1 MHKASVALW
10 LSACAAPAY
19 NGQSGDA
26 GTADYLGPVGRVL
39 YFQPAEVP
47 TEDVLFLQLLD
58 GAWELRQGTRWR
70 TADPVAT
77 WEVVLDAEGISV
89 DGTLVLPSPVG
100 PGTTAG
106 DATILTVDDREVRY
120 GTFENTASVSI
131 ASGNWA
137 GEQAWAKDYGPV
149 RIEVRDPA
157 LDVRAWELVG
167 YDDDAIAP
175 DTAAP

>member
-1 MHKASVALW
+1 MRALS
-10 LSACAAPAY
+10 LLVLTGCAAPAY

-26 GTADYLGPVGRVL
+26 GTADYLGPVGRIL
-39 YFQPAEVP
+39 YFQPAEIP
-47 TEDVLFLQLLD
+47 TESLLYVQLLD
-58 GAWELRQGTRWR
+58 GGWELRQGTRWR
-70 TADPVAT
+70 TADPVAS
-77 WEVVLDAEGISV
+77 WEVTLGADGITV

-106 DATILTVDDREVRY
+106 DATIESVDDREVRY
-120 GTFENTASVSI
+120 GTFENTATVTI
-131 ASGNWA
+131 ASGDWA
-137 GEQAWAKDYGPV
+137 GDQAWAKDYGPI

-167 YDDDAIAP
+167 YDDDAITS